1 LNLIKK
7 LFGKKEK
14 SPGSITPDMLPEWLE
29 SRSRNISEKLEKDAS
44 SFYPEIEKT
53 LRKIRES
60 TSRLEK
66 AQPEGRYH
74 LKMVKVASSNR
85 DNMAKQVRMLLENVT
100 IPKDNTIKAIAAFH
114 ESANQTLGVCL
125 ENMMKSYQYTK
136 LVYFEE
142 SKEVISEVNSL
153 GRLLN
158 EIIEP
163 INSKK
168 QVLDALE
175 NSREM
180 ILTLRKKTLDLE
192 SVERSIK
199 ENLGKSVSL
208 KKELDEKQNDLNLL
222 HDSESWKQYTISR
235 NDLVL
240 LETKAE
246 NKISEIKS
254 IISPLNK
261 ALNRLKQLNESGRHV
276 LKPEDKE
283 RLNLSLSCPTDV
295 PPEFFVEF
303 QKIVESGVLNLPKP
317 EKFLPQIRFAASS
330 LGESRKEYH
339 DILNDIELKKDE
351 ISNMKIIKEEKNLK
365 DMLSALQEK
374 LMMTEKELDTSKNQL
389 ESLKKEIESNNA
401 KLGEYVSVIDS
412 RVRIS

>member
-1 LNLIKK
+1 LNLIEK
-7 LFGKKEK
+7 LFGKKEN
-14 SPGSITPDMLPEWLE
+14 SSGSITHDMLPEWLE
-29 SRSRNISEKLEKDAS
+29 SRSRNVSEKLENDAS
-44 SFYPEIEKT
+44 SLYPEIQKT
-53 LRKIRES
+53 LRKIKES
-60 TSRLEK
+60 TSQLEEAK
-66 AQPEGRYH
+66 PEGRYH
-74 LKMVKVASSNR
+74 LKIVKVASSNR
-85 DNMAKQVRMLLENVT
+85 DNMAKQVRMLLENVA
-100 IPKDNTIKAIAAFH
+100 IPEEKGIKAIGAFH

-136 LVYFEE
+136 LVYFDE
-142 SKEVISEVNSL
+142 SKNVISDVNSL

-180 ILTLRKKTLDLE
+180 IQTIRKNTLDIE
-192 SVERSIK
+192 SVERSLK
-199 ENLGKSVSL
+199 ENHAKSISFKNEV
-208 KKELDEKQNDLNLL
+208 EEKQNALNLL
-222 HDSESWKQYTISR
+222 LDSESWKQYTISR
-235 NDLVL
+235 TELVL
-240 LETKAE
+240 LETKAQ
-246 NKISEIKS
+246 NKVSEIKS

-261 ALNRLKQLNESGRHV
+261 ALNRLKQLNESGRHT

-283 RLNLSLSCPTDV
+283 RLNLSLSCPIDV

-303 QKIVESGVLNLPKP
+303 GKIVESGALNLPKP

-339 DILNDIELKKDE
+339 EILQEIDLKKDE
-351 ISNMKIIKEEKNLK
+351 ISKMKIINEEKYLK
-365 DMLSALQEK
+365 DTLSALQEK
-374 LMMTEKELDTSKNQL
+374 LIITEKEMDTSKKQL
-389 ESLKKEIESNNA
+389 ESLKHDIESNNI
-401 KLGEYVSVIDS
+401 KLQEYVSVIDS

>member
-1 LNLIKK
+1 MNLIEKI
-7 LFGKKEK
+7 FGKKER
-14 SPGSITPDMLPEWLE
+14 SSGSITQDMLPEWLE

-44 SFYPEIEKT
+44 SLYPEIEKI

-60 TSRLEK
+60 TSRLEEAK
-66 AQPEGRYH
+66 PEGRYH

-100 IPKDNTIKAIAAFH
+100 IPKDKDIKAILTFH

-142 SKEVISEVNSL
+142 SKNVISEVNSL

-168 QVLDALE
+168 EVLDALE

-180 ILTLRKKTLDLE
+180 IQTLKKNKLDLE
-192 SVERSIK
+192 SVEKSIK
-199 ENLGKSVSL
+199 ENEGKSVSL
-208 KKELDEKQNDLNLL
+208 KKEIDEKQKALNLL
-222 HDSESWKQYTISR
+222 LDSESWKQYAISR

-246 NKISEIKS
+246 NKVSEIKS

-261 ALNRLKQLNESGRHV
+261 ALNRLKQLNESGRHA

-283 RLNLSLSCPTDV
+283 GLNLSLSSPIDV
-295 PPEFFVEF
+295 NPEFFVEF

-330 LGESRKEYH
+330 LGESRKEYNDILH
-339 DILNDIELKKDE
+339 DIDLKKDD
-351 ISNMKIIKEEKNLK
+351 ISKMKIIKEEKNLK
-365 DMLSALQEK
+365 DMLSDLQEK
-374 LMMTEKELDTSKNQL
+374 LMMTEKELDSSKNQL
-389 ESLKKEIESNNA
+389 ESLKKEIGSNNV
-401 KLGEYVSVIDS
+401 KLREYVAVIDS

>member
-1 LNLIKK
+1 LNLIER
-7 LFGKKEK
+7 LFGKKER
-14 SPGSITPDMLPEWLE
+14 SSGSITQDMLPEWLE
-29 SRSRNISEKLEKDAS
+29 SRSRNISEKLEKDAWS
-44 SFYPEIEKT
+44 LYPDLEKT

-60 TSRLEK
+60 TSRLEAAK
-66 AQPEGRYH
+66 PEGRYH

-100 IPKDNTIKAIAAFH
+100 IPKDKGIKAIMAFH

-168 QVLDALE
+168 EVLDALE

-180 ILTLRKKTLDLE
+180 ILAIRKNTLDLE
-192 SVERSIK
+192 SIEKSIK
-199 ENLGKSVSL
+199 ENQEKSVSL
-208 KKELDEKQNDLNLL
+208 KKELVEKQNALNLL
-222 HDSESWKQYTISR
+222 LDSESWKQYTISR
-235 NDLVL
+235 NDLIL

-246 NKISEIKS
+246 NKRSEIKS

-261 ALNRLKQLNESGRHV
+261 ALNRLKQLNESGRHA

-283 RLNLSLSCPTDV
+283 GLNLSLSNPIDV
-295 PPEFFVEF
+295 PPEFFIEF
-303 QKIVESGVLNLPKP
+303 QKIVESGLLNLPKP

-330 LGESRKEYH
+330 LGESRKEYQ
-339 DILNDIELKKDE
+339 DILHDIELKKDE
-351 ISNMKIIKEEKNLK
+351 ISKMKIIMEEKNLK
-365 DMLSALQEK
+365 DMLSDLQEK
-374 LMMTEKELDTSKNQL
+374 LMMTEKELDTSNKQL
-389 ESLKKEIESNNA
+389 ESLRQEIGSNNVR
-401 KLGEYVSVIDS
+401 LREYVAVIDS

>member
-1 LNLIKK
+1 MNLIEK

-14 SPGSITPDMLPEWLE
+14 SFGSITQDMLPEWLE

-44 SFYPEIEKT
+44 SLYPEIEKT

-74 LKMVKVASSNR
+74 LKLVKVASSNR

-100 IPKDNTIKAIAAFH
+100 IPGDKSIKAILAFH
-114 ESANQTLGVCL
+114 QSADQTLGVCL

-136 LVYFEE
+136 LVFFEE
-142 SKEVISEVNSL
+142 SKNVISEVNSL

-168 QVLDALE
+168 EVLDALE

-180 ILTLRKKTLDLE
+180 IMAIRKNTLDLE
-192 SVERSIK
+192 SIERSIK
-199 ENLGKSVSL
+199 ENEEKSVFL
-208 KKELDEKQNDLNLL
+208 KKEIDEKQNAINLL
-222 HDSESWKQYTISR
+222 LDSESWKQYTISK
-235 NDLVL
+235 NDLIL

-261 ALNRLKQLNESGRHV
+261 ALNRLKQLNESGRHA

-283 RLNLSLSCPTDV
+283 GLNLSLTCPIDV

-330 LGESRKEYH
+330 LGESRKEYQDILH
-339 DILNDIELKKDE
+339 DIDLKKDE
-351 ISNMKIIKEEKNLK
+351 ISKMKIIKDEKNLK
-365 DMLSALQEK
+365 DMLSDLQEK
-374 LMMTEKELDTSKNQL
+374 LMMTEKELDSSKNQL
-389 ESLKKEIESNNA
+389 ELLRREIESNNV
-401 KLGEYVSVIDS
+401 KLREYVSVIDS